1 MLLETDSTGTSKS
14 PLKCVILNALEV
26 ELKAMEV
33 ESLSRRESL
42 RAVNLPFIGQKVMVS
57 RAFITEASFCILNCI
72 FLPRKSIDAPY

>member
-1 MLLETDSTGTSKS
+1 
-14 PLKCVILNALEV
+14 
-26 ELKAMEV
+26 MEV

-72 FLPRKSIDAPY
+72 FLPRKSSDAPY